1 LLVEIMIIRN
11 FLNLLKVKKKEFVY
25 MSIVIWFLIFLLN
38 IMIFVYLWFSTLS
51 ENVRKKL
58 GFYFYIKSESIVV
71 SGEKQRPISLAIKF
85 MNELK
90 SKWIE
95 VEYISK
101 EDALKL
107 FQKNFPELV
116 ETFKRY
122 SIKNPLPDAL
132 FVVVKNE
139 KEYQILKQL
148 YNKYKNI
155 LYDIQWIDKQESFSK
170 QKQIVKKTLD
180 FLNFMRIFLIFL
192 TVFVIIVVIS
202 ILILI
207 IKLDFYAFVKQI
219 EVEKLLWSFYWQI
232 ELPFVMK
239 VILLLLVS
247 FLLNIGVF
255 YILGNKL
262 FVILNQIGLNLV
274 DFLSNNKPI
283 LTRVLLIEILGIFSI
298 SIVVSIWFL
307 WRLIR
312 RV

>member
-1 LLVEIMIIRN
+1 MLVEIMIIRN

-247 FLLNIGVF
+247 FILNIGVF
-255 YILGNKL
+255 YILGNKM

-283 LTRVLLIEILGIFSI
+283 LTRFLLIEILGIFSI
-298 SIVVSIWFL
+298 SIVVSIWIL

>member
-90 SKWIE
+90 SKWVE

-219 EVEKLLWSFYWQI
+219 EVEKLLWSFYRQI

-283 LTRVLLIEILGIFSI
+283 LTRFLLIEILGIFSI
-298 SIVVSIWFL
+298 SIVVSIWIL

>member
-1 LLVEIMIIRN
+1 MIIRN

-247 FLLNIGVF
+247 FILNIGVF
-255 YILGNKL
+255 YILGNKM
-262 FVILNQIGLNLV
+262 FVILNQ
-274 DFLSNNKPI
+274 
-283 LTRVLLIEILGIFSI
+283 
-298 SIVVSIWFL
+298 
-307 WRLIR
+307 
-312 RV
+312 

>member
-1 LLVEIMIIRN
+1 MLVEIMIIRN

-283 LTRVLLIEILGIFSI
+283 LTRLLLIEILGIFSI